1 MTSRRRCDVRMSAAA
16 RSSRRW
22 DLPAIRSGWRYVDMM
37 RPSFAGVD
45 HVAFTVTDLDT
56 SQRFYTEVLDF
67 VVVMD
72 VGYARIC
79 MHPRTGFVL
88 TIVAHEG
95 GRGGSFSELNTGMD
109 HIGFTAASR
118 EVLEQWERH
127 FEEHGVAYTPIRDE
141 HFGSHL
147 NFRDP
152 DDIALEFS
160 SSNELMIAAQQALS
174 SGQMTP
180 ADIAAFVAEN
190 VSPDFVVDDPAGT
203 EN

>member
-1 MTSRRRCDVRMSAAA
+1 MPRDQRFLLRVG
-16 RSSRRW
+16 
-22 DLPAIRSGWRYVDMM
+22 GWRRYADVVS
-37 RPSFAGVD
+37 PGFAGVD

-72 VGYARIC
+72 VGYGRIC

-88 TIVAHEG
+88 TLLAHEG
-95 GRGGSFSELNTGMD
+95 ARGGSFSELNTGLD

-118 EVLEQWERH
+118 DELEQWERH
-127 FEEHGVAYTPIRDE
+127 FDDRGVVYTPIRDE
-141 HFGSHL
+141 QFGSHL

-152 DDIALEFS
+152 DDIALEFA

-174 SGQMTP
+174 SGHMTP
-180 ADIAAFVAEN
+180 ADIAAFIAEN
-190 VSPDFVVDDPAGT
+190 VSPEFVVDDPSGT
-203 EN
+203 GN

>member
-1 MTSRRRCDVRMSAAA
+1 
-16 RSSRRW
+16 
-22 DLPAIRSGWRYVDMM
+22 M

-72 VGYARIC
+72 VGYGRIC

-88 TIVAHEG
+88 TLLAHEG
-95 GRGGSFSELNTGMD
+95 ARGGSFSELNTGMD
-109 HIGFTAASR
+109 HVGFTAASR
-118 EVLEQWERH
+118 EELEQWERH
-127 FEEHGVAYTPIRDE
+127 FDEHGVAYTPIRDE
-141 HFGSHL
+141 QFGSHL

-160 SSNELMIAAQQALS
+160 SSNELMIAAQEALS

-180 ADIAAFVAEN
+180 ADIAAFVTEN
-190 VSPDFVVDDPAGT
+190 VSPDFVAGDPSGT
-203 EN
+203 GN